1 MRGVPRAGSP
11 ALGRQRAAG
20 STPLSPRERD
30 VLELCAEGRTNEE
43 IAAALTLSPRTVE
56 RHLSN
61 IYLKLGVGGAAARDR
76 APSRGTSAER

>member
-1 MRGVPRAGSP
+1 MP
-11 ALGRQRAAG
+11 
-20 STPLSPRERD
+20 E

-61 IYLKLGVGGAAARDR
+61 IYVKLGVGGAAARTAAVAR
-76 APSRGTSAER
+76 YLRER